1 MRRGP
6 RFPARAAQCLWCLL
20 LVAAGLHAQSGAP
33 GQPRQYLITRAD
45 GTELKLPEPALPDI
59 SGYSEAGARGLLES
73 VPAAPPEIEIRRVFD
88 EITLDEF
95 TAAERAGEW
104 AKRQNAFPRAIFLKS
119 GLVRPADIARALQG
133 TPHFVRAR
141 GDAAIYV
148 LRLPLVVEK
157 RATLLL
163 ENEELRLSQER
174 GAFLAVDGRM
184 FTFGARLIAWNEA
197 LQKAAAFRD
206 EREFRPFLVSWSG
219 SELYLIN
226 SYIESF
232 GYLMA
237 KSYGITISSYPLRM
251 RETEQFRRGTPKA
264 WIVGSEFVDMY
275 YGFYCYHAH
284 KLVVKD
290 NTYRDNIL
298 YGIDPHDYSSG
309 LIIAGNTVS
318 GTRNK
323 HGIIVS
329 RAVTDSLIFNN
340 RSFNNRLS
348 GFVIDRNS
356 TNNLIA
362 YNESFH
368 NGSNGLT
375 LYESSDNLI
384 WENFFY
390 ANGMHGVSARN
401 STDVRLYKNRIVAN
415 GGYGVYGHVKDLSD
429 TDRDFE
435 LDPYDSQISLTVT
448 GGVIAANRRGS
459 LSIDRPLSL
468 EMYDIDLRFPRNSK
482 GLYMEGALASHHE
495 QLMEILFKHRQAA
508 ILHPLDKELD

>member
-1 MRRGP
+1 MRKIP
-6 RFPARAAQCLWCLL
+6 TFTTRAAIWCLL
-20 LVAAGLHAQSGAP
+20 LIAADPQAGTIP
-33 GQPRQYLITRAD
+33 TPRQYAIKQTD
-45 GTELKLPEPALPDI
+45 GAELRLPEPELPDI
-59 SGYSEAGARGLLES
+59 SGYSEAGARKQLES
-73 VPAAPPEIEIRRVFD
+73 VPAQPPVIEIRRVFG

-104 AKRQNAFPRAIFLKS
+104 AKRQNEFPRAIFLKS
-119 GLVRPADIARALQG
+119 GLVRPADIARALAG
-133 TPHFVRAR
+133 KPHFVRPR
-141 GDAAIYV
+141 KDKPVYI

-157 RATLLL
+157 QATLLL
-163 ENEELRLSQER
+163 EDGEEIRLSQER
-174 GAFLAVDGRM
+174 GAFLVVDGRM

-197 LQKAAAFRD
+197 LRKAAAFRD
-206 EREFRPFLVSWSG
+206 EKEFRPFLVSWSG
-219 SELYLIN
+219 SELYLVN
-226 SYIESF
+226 SHIESF

-251 RETEQFRRGTPKA
+251 RGTEHFNRGTPKA

-284 KLVVKD
+284 DLIVKD

-309 LIIAGNTVS
+309 LIIAGNTVF
-318 GTRNK
+318 GTKKK

-329 RAVTDSLIFNN
+329 RVVTDSLIFNN
-340 RSFNNRLS
+340 RSFKNRLS

-356 TNNLIA
+356 TNNLVA
-362 YNESFH
+362 YNESSH

-375 LYESSDNLI
+375 LYESSDNLV

-401 STDVRLYKNRIVAN
+401 STDVRLYNNRIMAN

-435 LDPYDSQISLTVT
+435 MDPYSSEVSLIVT
-448 GGVIAANRRGS
+448 GGVVAANRRGS

-482 GLYMEGALASHHE
+482 GLHMEGALASHHD

-508 ILHPLDKELD
+508 ILHPLDPGAN